1 MMTPSRSPR
10 PFVATMVCLPGAQ
23 RPLAGYRLPIHELGG
38 VERCAQVQR
47 LELPTQRRIDEVG
60 GVVRRAA
67 DAELRVAAG
76 DGARRGAVC
85 ALVSIRPFAVLGGP
99 GHVSRVMPGAELDR
113 GIAVGRR
120 T

>member
-76 DGARRGAVC
+76 DGARRGAGVR
-85 ALVSIRPFAVLGGP
+85 ARDTWPGP
-99 GHVSRVMPGAELDR
+99 PSTAN
-113 GIAVGRR
+113 GRMLTR
-120 T
+120 HRCRSTD